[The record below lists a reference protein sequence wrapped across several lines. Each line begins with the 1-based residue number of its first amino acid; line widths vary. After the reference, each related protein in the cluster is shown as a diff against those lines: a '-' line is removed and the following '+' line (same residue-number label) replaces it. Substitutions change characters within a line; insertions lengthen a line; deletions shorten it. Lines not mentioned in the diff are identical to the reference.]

1 MLQGAAGGEAEQSAS
16 SLAVCWKES
25 NTPERSPPEWV
36 EHDDHYIHQRGALT
50 PPLLS
55 SAFVPI
61 WHQPVK

>member
-36 EHDDHYIHQRGALT
+36 EHDHYIHQRGALT

-55 SAFVPI
+55 SAFLPS
-61 WHQPVK
+61 WHQPVKR